1 MPRTLDFVGWARP
14 ARIHAHA
21 DHAHHKPQMQKRY
34 LITLGA
40 PTSSGG
46 KVTTATSGRL
56 IAGVPVA
63 LEGDR
68 VHCPHCG
75 ADGEIKPDGPRLTER
90 WNGREVALQDDLC
103 MCKCSPSPKLV
114 SAQDVVCQLVG

>member
-1 MPRTLDFVGWARP
+1 M
-14 ARIHAHA
+14 H
-21 DHAHHKPQMQKRY
+21 KRY

-46 KVTTATSGRL
+46 KVTSATSGRL

-63 LEGDR
+63 LEGDK
-68 VHCPHCG
+68 VHCPQCG
-75 ADGEIKPDGPRLTER
+75 TDGEIKPGGPRLTER

-103 MCKCSPSPKLV
+103 ICKCSPPPKLV